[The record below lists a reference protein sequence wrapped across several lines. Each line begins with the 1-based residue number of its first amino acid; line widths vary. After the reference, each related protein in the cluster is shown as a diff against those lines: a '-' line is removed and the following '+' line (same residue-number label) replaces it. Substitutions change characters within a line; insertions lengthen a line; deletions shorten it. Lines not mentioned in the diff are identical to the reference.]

1 MRLIPYILVL
11 VSAFTHA
18 YWNFVFKRAQGT
30 QVFIGL
36 SKLAEIVLFILPFI
50 YLTSREEIAILH
62 YWPFYVVGALI
73 VISNYIF
80 LGQAYK
86 TGDLSAVYPI
96 ARAGALLFLP
106 GLAYLFIGER
116 IDAVGLVAILL
127 IILGLF
133 AIQLPSFSRREIR
146 LLIYRLKTS
155 ATVQALLAAFTVAC
169 YTLWDKHSISY
180 LPPFIYFYAYTA
192 IAGLTYAAFIF
203 LKYPV
208 KTVKA
213 EWSNHKYSI
222 LQVGFLNTFTYM
234 LVLLAL
240 KTGKTSYVVAL
251 RQLSIAFGVF
261 LGWKLL
267 RELFPFPKKVGVAFL
282 LAGCFLISLAR

>member
-18 YWNFVFKRAQGT
+18 YWNFIFKRERGT
-30 QVFIGL
+30 QAFIGL
-36 SKLAEIVLFILPFI
+36 TKLTEIALFLVPFI
-50 YLTSREEIAILH
+50 YFISKDEIALLR
-62 YWPFYVVGALI
+62 YWPFYVVGALL
-73 VISNYIF
+73 VVFTYIF

-96 ARAGALLFLP
+96 ARGGALLFLP

-127 IILGLF
+127 IIIGLF
-133 AIQLPSFSRREIR
+133 SLQLPSFRWREIKR
-146 LLIYRLKTS
+146 VAAGFKS
-155 ATVQALLAAFTVAC
+155 PATVHAMLAAFTVAC

-192 IAGLTYAAFIF
+192 IAGITYAALIF
-203 LKYPV
+203 VKYPFEA
-208 KTVKA
+208 VKA
-213 EWSNHKYSI
+213 EWTRHKYAI
-222 LQVGFLNTFTYM
+222 VQVGLLNTFSYM
-234 LVLLAL
+234 LILLAL
-240 KTGKTSYVVAL
+240 KSVKASYVVAL

-282 LAGCFLISLAR
+282 LAGCFLISLAQ

>member
-1 MRLIPYILVL
+1 MRTVPYILVL

-18 YWNFVFKRAQGT
+18 YWNFILKRVHAT

-36 SKLAEIVLFILPFI
+36 TKVAEVLLFSVPFI
-50 YLTSREEIAILH
+50 YFISRDEIPLLL
-62 YWPFYVVGALI
+62 YWPLYVVGALL
-73 VISNYIF
+73 VICAYIF
-80 LGQAYK
+80 LGRAYK

-96 ARAGALLFLP
+96 SRAGALLFLP

-116 IDAVGLVAILL
+116 IDAIGLAAILL

-133 AIQLPSFSRREIR
+133 SIQLPSFKPREVR
-146 LLIYRLKTS
+146 LVLAGFKS
-155 ATVQALLAAFTVAC
+155 PATVQAMLAAFTVAC

-192 IAGLTYAAFIF
+192 IAGITYAAFI
-203 LKYPV
+203 LITSRAEIV
-208 KTVKA
+208 KR
-213 EWSNHKYSI
+213 EWANHKYSI
-222 LQVGFLNTFTYM
+222 LQVGFLNTFSYM

-240 KTGKTSYVVAL
+240 KSVKASYVIAL

-267 RELFPFPKKVGVAFL
+267 REFFPFPKKVGVALL

>member
-1 MRLIPYILVL
+1 MRLMPYILVL
-11 VSAFTHA
+11 ISAFTHA
-18 YWNFVFKRAQGT
+18 YWNFILKRAEGT

-36 SKLAEIVLFILPFI
+36 TKLAEIILFIIPFI
-50 YLTSREEIAILH
+50 YLISQDEIALLH
-62 YWPFYVVGALI
+62 YWPFYVVGAVL
-73 VISNYIF
+73 VVFAYIF
-80 LGQAYK
+80 LGRAYK

-96 ARAGALLFLP
+96 SRAGALLFLP
-106 GLAYLFIGER
+106 GLGYLFIGER
-116 IDAVGLVAILL
+116 IDATGLVAILL

-133 AIQLPSFSRREIR
+133 SIQLPSFRWREIK
-146 LLIYRLKTS
+146 LVVSGFKS
-155 ATVQALLAAFTVAC
+155 PATVHAMLAAFTVAC

-192 IAGLTYAAFIF
+192 IAGITYAAFI
-203 LKYPV
+203 LV
-208 KTVKA
+208 TSRAEIVKA
-213 EWSNHKYSI
+213 EWKRHKYSI
-222 LQVGFLNTFTYM
+222 LQVGFLNTFSYM

-240 KTGKTSYVVAL
+240 KSVKASYVIAL